1 MFVVVLLLAASGYA
15 AGRLHG
21 QVGYRGG
28 YRAGY
33 RQGHADASRGRPEVP
48 ATIPSPVPMV
58 GGQPVITFQMAGI
71 RDHDGSE
78 SRHYDVL
85 TGPGS
90 HRVRHP
96 KG

>member
-1 MFVVVLLLAASGYA
+1 MLLAASGYA
-15 AGRLHG
+15 AGRMHG

-28 YRAGY
+28 FRAGY
-33 RQGHADASRGRPEVP
+33 RQGHADASRTRPPVP
-48 ATIPSPVPMV
+48 AAVPSPVPMV
-58 GGQPVITFQMAGI
+58 GGQPVITFQMTSA
-71 RDHDGSE
+71 RDHDPSE

-90 HRVRHP
+90 HRLRHL

>member
-1 MFVVVLLLAASGYA
+1 MSDVLVLTVLVLLVASGYA
-15 AGRLHG
+15 AGRMHG

-28 YRAGY
+28 FRAGY
-33 RQGHADASRGRPEVP
+33 RQGHADASRARP
-48 ATIPSPVPMV
+48 AIPMV
-58 GGQPVITFQMAGI
+58 GGQPVVTFQVTGAG
-71 RDHDGSE
+71 DHGGSE
-78 SRHYDVL
+78 SRQFDVL